1 MGHKEECIVFAC
13 TNSPQYSAGSTTG
26 NLREDVCEM
35 HRACPEENLSVNVSL
50 RRHTEETKAYEVS
63 KGYIW
68 ES

>member
-1 MGHKEECIVFAC
+1 
-13 TNSPQYSAGSTTG
+13 
-26 NLREDVCEM
+26 M

-50 RRHTEETKAYEVS
+50 QRHTEETKAYEVS